1 MAILKIARMGHP
13 VLRRVADPV
22 VDPTAPDIRRLV
34 RDMLE
39 TLEDIG
45 GVGLAAPQ
53 VHVSKRVVI
62 FEVPAERAARDGNGE
77 APPDG
82 VPMTALIN
90 PVIEPLADEKA
101 LGWEACLSVPGLT
114 GAVPRWTRIRYH
126 GYGLEGERI
135 EREAAGFHARV
146 VQHECDHLDG
156 ILYPMRMTDL
166 TSLAF
171 AEELR
176 HGVPPGAPGIRSEEA
191 AELAEG

>member
-53 VHVSKRVVI
+53 VHVSRRVVI
-62 FEVPAERAARDGNGE
+62 FEVPAERAARDGG
-77 APPDG
+77 APDG
-82 VPMTALIN
+82 VPMTVLIN
-90 PVIEPLADEKA
+90 PVVEPLGEEKA

-126 GYGLEGERI
+126 GYGLQGERI
-135 EREAAGFHARV
+135 EREAGDFHARV

-156 ILYPMRMTDL
+156 MLYPQRMADL
-166 TSLAF
+166 SSLAF

-176 HGVPPGAPGIRSEEA
+176 HGVPKGAPAIGSEEV

>member
-1 MAILKIARMGHP
+1 
-13 VLRRVADPV
+13 
-22 VDPTAPDIRRLV
+22 
-34 RDMLE
+34 
-39 TLEDIG
+39 
-45 GVGLAAPQ
+45 

-77 APPDG
+77 APPEG

-90 PVIEPLADEKA
+90 PVIEPLGEEKA

-114 GAVPRWTRIRYH
+114 GAVPRFTRIRYH
-126 GYGLEGERI
+126 GFGLQGERI
-135 EREAAGFHARV
+135 EREAGGFHARV

-171 AEELR
+171 SEELR
-176 HGVPPGAPGIRSEEA
+176 HGVPQGAPAIGGEEA
-191 AELAEG
+191 AALAEG

>member
-22 VDPTAPDIRRLV
+22 VDPTAPDVRRLV

-53 VHVSKRVVI
+53 VHVSRRVVI
-62 FEVPAERAARDGNGE
+62 FEVPAERAARDANGG
-77 APPDG
+77 PPPEG
-82 VPMTALIN
+82 VAMTVLVN
-90 PVIEPLADEKA
+90 PVLEPLGEDKA

-114 GAVPRWTRIRYH
+114 GAVPRWTRIRYR
-126 GYGLEGERI
+126 GYGLQGERI
-135 EREAAGFHARV
+135 EREASGFHARV

-156 ILYPMRMTDL
+156 ILYPQRMADL
-166 TSLAF
+166 SSLAF

-176 HGVPPGAPGIRSEEA
+176 HGVPKGAPAIGSAEA
-191 AELAEG
+191 EELAEG